1 MWKVVITRVSK
12 VSGFYSNAITLPSKK
27 HEKLEVEKREI
38 CFIHKFKPFHSVGQT
53 AESLKRSLVLI
64 SSYRL
69 SGNRMRVWI
78 SQLSSGSLSIRTR
91 LQHVI
96 VSVCVCV

>member
-53 AESLKRSLVLI
+53 AK
-64 SSYRL
+64 
-69 SGNRMRVWI
+69 
-78 SQLSSGSLSIRTR
+78 
-91 LQHVI
+91 
-96 VSVCVCV
+96 